1 MDSEAGERSDDRPP
15 TLEDVARHAGVSRQ
29 TVSNVLSAPDRVRPE
44 TRARVTASVLALGY
58 QPNRLAQAFRSGTS
72 RMIAYRL
79 KPHDPHAL
87 LSLHDR
93 FLHALSTASQTADR
107 QVLLFTATDVRDEV
121 EICSRMFRGGA
132 MDAVVIYD
140 VEDDDSRPEALLAR
154 HVPFVAFGHTREGID
169 RYTWVDVDNEAGSAR
184 AVEQFVNLGHRRIG
198 FVGMPKGHTI
208 GDRRA
213 EGWRQAIRGHGLSDD
228 LIMQGTDSVAGG
240 IDMTAALLSRG
251 DPPTA
256 VVAANDTLAVGVLRC
271 SWSSSTGPRGT
282 LAVIGFDDTPTAA
295 ALELS
300 SIRQPI
306 EDIGQTIM
314 AKLMATDQPPSRVLK
329 TPWLVARAS
338 SAHPPPH

>member
-1 MDSEAGERSDDRPP
+1 MDSEGGERSDDRPP
-15 TLEDVARHAGVSRQ
+15 TLEDVARSAGVSRQ
-29 TVSNVLSAPDRVRPE
+29 TVSNVLTAPDRVRPA
-44 TRARVTASVLALGY
+44 TRARVMDSVRELGY

-72 RMIAYRL
+72 RMLAYRM
-79 KPHDPHAL
+79 KPHDPNAL
-87 LSLHDR
+87 QSLHDR
-93 FLHALSTASQTADR
+93 FLHALSAASQTADR
-107 QVLLFTATDVRDEV
+107 QVLLFTANDVRDEV
-121 EICSRMFRGGA
+121 ELCTRLFRSGSV
-132 MDAVVIYD
+132 DAVVIYD
-140 VEDDDSRPEALLAR
+140 VENDDSRPEALLAR
-154 HVPFVAFGHTREGID
+154 HVPFVAFGHTLAGQD

-198 FVGMPKGHTI
+198 FVGMPRGHTI

-213 EGWRQAIRGHGLSDD
+213 EGWRQAIKGHGLSDD

-240 IDMTAALLSRG
+240 INMTAALLSRA

-256 VVAANDTLAVGVLRC
+256 VVAANDTLAVGVLRGT
-271 SWSSSTGPRGT
+271 WSSSARPTKALG
-282 LAVIGFDDTPTAA
+282 VIGYDDTPTAA

-300 SIRQPI
+300 SIRQPV

-338 SAHPPPH
+338 SAYPPPH